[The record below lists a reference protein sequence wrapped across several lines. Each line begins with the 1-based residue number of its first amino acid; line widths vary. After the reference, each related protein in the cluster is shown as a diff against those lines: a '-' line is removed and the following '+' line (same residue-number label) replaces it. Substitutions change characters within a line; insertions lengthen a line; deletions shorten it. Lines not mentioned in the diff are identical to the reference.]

1 MKKFIQNTFTK
12 IRDYFTAN
20 LGRKIFF
27 WGLFATILCF
37 IISGVSQLLIAWVDS
52 GAQYFRFIAQVTHIG
67 SLIAIFVMMFGTLW
81 DSMQS
86 RVFFLRKIRDIQYDH
101 LKTIYEKQEAGEPVA
116 MTSTFSDDEKKFIR
130 RRKWRFIF
138 EILFKVILLITLF
151 SLLLV

>member
-1 MKKFIQNTFTK
+1 
-12 IRDYFTAN
+12 
-20 LGRKIFF
+20 
-27 WGLFATILCF
+27 
-37 IISGVSQLLIAWVDS
+37 
-52 GAQYFRFIAQVTHIG
+52 
-67 SLIAIFVMMFGTLW
+67 MFGTLW

-138 EILFKVILLITLF
+138 EILFKVLLLITLF